1 MRGVDDII
9 DPDVWI
15 QTQEFLN
22 ELQTTEYV
30 RNSGIDYN
38 IIQKI
43 SDLLEE
49 IRKKAF
55 DLDDPEYF
63 EDYEESQALEKVLS
77 SSANRY

>member
-30 RNSGIDYN
+30 RNNGGDYN

-43 SDLLEE
+43 LDLLEE
-49 IRKKAF
+49 IREKAF
-55 DLDDPEYF
+55 KLDDPEYF
-63 EDYEESQALEKVLS
+63 EDYEESKALEKIL
-77 SSANRY
+77 Y